1 MAESI
6 TTPPPRPESSNPNPG
21 KLEMIDLLL
30 KTLRE
35 FDLVYHANLRIYDS
49 LKNQKGISQDLFFRA
64 VELNQMVENFEET
77 LNSEIKVLCSN

>member
-6 TTPPPRPESSNPNPG
+6 TTPPPRPECSNPNPG
-21 KLEMIDLLL
+21 KLEVIDFLL

-35 FDLVYHANLRIYDS
+35 FDPAYHSNLRVYTS
-49 LKNQKGISQDLFFRA
+49 LKDQKGISQDLFFRA
-64 VELNQMVENFEET
+64 VELNQAIQNFEET

>member
-6 TTPPPRPESSNPNPG
+6 TTPPPRPECSNPNPG
-21 KLEMIDLLL
+21 KLEVIDLLL

-35 FDLVYHANLRIYDS
+35 FDLAYHANLRIYSS

-64 VELNQMVENFEET
+64 VELNQVVENFEEA
-77 LNSEIKVLCSN
+77 LNSEIKAICSN

>member
-6 TTPPPRPESSNPNPG
+6 TTPPPRPECSNPNPG
-21 KLEMIDLLL
+21 KLEVIDFLL

-35 FDLVYHANLRIYDS
+35 FDLVYHANLRIYAS

-64 VELNQMVENFEET
+64 VELNQMVGNFEET
-77 LNSEIKVLCSN
+77 LNSEIKALCSN